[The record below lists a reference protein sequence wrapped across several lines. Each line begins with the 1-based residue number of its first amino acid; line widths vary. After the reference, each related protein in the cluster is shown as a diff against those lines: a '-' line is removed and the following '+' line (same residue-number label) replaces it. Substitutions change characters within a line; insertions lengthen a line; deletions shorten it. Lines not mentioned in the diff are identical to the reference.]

1 MKRPALP
8 LILAV
13 ALFMEQIDSTV
24 IATALPA
31 IANDIGTR
39 PVALKLALTAYLVSL
54 AIFIPISGWMADRVG
69 SRNVF
74 RAAIGVFIIGSLCC
88 AISNSLAQFV
98 GARFLQGVGG
108 AMMTPVARLILVR
121 TTPKDKLV
129 DAMAL
134 LTIPALVGPFL
145 GPPLGGFITTFISWH
160 WIFLINLPIGLTG
173 IILAGI
179 FVPDMRSDKRQP
191 IDWTG
196 FMLAAM
202 AASGIIFGLSV
213 ISLPALPPAV
223 GIAAVLAGLIAATLY
238 IYHALRAPAPL
249 LDLSLFSIRSYRSSV
264 LGMSLFR
271 MGSGAV
277 PFLMPLLLQLVFGYT
292 PFQSGLVTFMGAVG
306 ALTVKFVAPAVL
318 RKTGFRTALS
328 VSAAIGG
335 LLIAVAGLF
344 TENTPVGVILL
355 TLLVGGVF
363 RSLFFTAGNA
373 LIFADIDSARAA
385 PATAT
390 TSVIQQVSIA
400 LGVALGGAILE
411 LSSDAAGNVTQT
423 SFLIAFFAI
432 GGLSLIAAIPFILMP
447 KSTGAAVSGHRKYL
461 HLGRDDGN
469 TRPGPAPT
477 TSGRDVVEERQSRSS

>member
-31 IANDIGTR
+31 IAEDIGTR

-54 AIFIPISGWMADRVG
+54 AIFIPISGWMADRIG

-74 RAAIGVFIIGSLCC
+74 RIAIGVFVIGSLSC
-88 AISNSLAQFV
+88 ALSATLAQFV
-98 GARFLQGVGG
+98 GARFLQGMGG

-121 TTPKDKLV
+121 TTPKDRLV

-134 LTIPALVGPFL
+134 LTIPALIGPFL
-145 GPPLGGFITTFISWH
+145 GPPLGGFITTYVSWH
-160 WIFLINLPIGLTG
+160 WIFLINLPIGLVG
-173 IILAGI
+173 IVLAGVY
-179 FVPDMRSDKRQP
+179 VPDMRSETRQP
-191 IDWTG
+191 IDRTG
-196 FMLAAM
+196 FALAAI

-223 GIAAVLAGLIAATLY
+223 GVATVFAGLVAAWLY
-238 IYHALRAPAPL
+238 ILHARKAVAPL
-249 LDLSLFSIRSYRSSV
+249 LDLSLFAIRSYRSSV

-292 PFQSGLVTFMGAVG
+292 PFQSGLITFMGAVG
-306 ALTVKFVAPAVL
+306 ALMVKFVAPAIL
-318 RKTGFRTALS
+318 RRTGFRLALS
-328 VSAAIGG
+328 VAALVGG
-335 LLIAVAGLF
+335 LLIGVAGFF
-344 TENTPVGVILL
+344 TETTPVAVILL
-355 TLLVGGVF
+355 TLLIGGLF

-390 TSVIQQVSIA
+390 TSVLQQVSIA

-411 LSSDAAGNVTQT
+411 LSSTADGVVTQT
-423 SFLIAFFAI
+423 SFLIAFLTI
-432 GGLSLIAAIPFILMP
+432 GGISVIAAIPFLLLP
-447 KSTGAAVSGHRKYL
+447 TSTGADVSGHRKYL
-461 HLGRDDGN
+461 HVGRDDGG
-469 TRPGPAPT
+469 TRPGPSIMRNDEP
-477 TSGRDVVEERQSRSS
+477 G